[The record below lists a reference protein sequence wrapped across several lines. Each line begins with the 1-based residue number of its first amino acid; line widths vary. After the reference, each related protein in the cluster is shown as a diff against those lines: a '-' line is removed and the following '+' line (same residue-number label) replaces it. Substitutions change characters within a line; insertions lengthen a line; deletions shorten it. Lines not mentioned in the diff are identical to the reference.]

1 MSKRVYRKTANAMVA
16 HLCLIP
22 KEHRPTTVY
31 ARYRINHTAPS
42 RLYHE
47 SIEQATFT
55 KLADA
60 ESNPDFVSFFI
71 YE

>member
-1 MSKRVYRKTANAMVA
+1 MKRVYRKTANAMVA

-31 ARYRINHTAPS
+31 ARYRTYHMSPS
-42 RLYHE
+42 RFYHE
-47 SIEQATFT
+47 RIEEATFT
-55 KLADA
+55 KLVDA

>member
-1 MSKRVYRKTANAMVA
+1 MKRVYRKTSNAMAA

-31 ARYRINHTAPS
+31 ARYRINHACVC

-47 SIEQATFT
+47 EIENATFT
-55 KLADA
+55 KLVDA
-60 ESNPDFVSFFI
+60 ESDPDFVSFFI